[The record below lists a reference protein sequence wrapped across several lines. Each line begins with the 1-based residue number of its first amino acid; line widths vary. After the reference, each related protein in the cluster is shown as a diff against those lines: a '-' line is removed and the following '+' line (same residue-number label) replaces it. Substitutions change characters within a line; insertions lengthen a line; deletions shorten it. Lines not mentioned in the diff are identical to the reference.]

1 MITSLDFQNLTED
14 LKSYVL
20 LNNGSHVAE
29 RNYGIYSIQL
39 YAVYGFF
46 VEVYYLPGSD
56 EIDQIL
62 AVNSNEVLNLYLENF
77 FFFIILFI
85 IPPRALRGGI

>member
-1 MITSLDFQNLTED
+1 VITSLDFQNLTED

-20 LNNGSHVAE
+20 LNNGQHVAE
-29 RNYGIYSIQL
+29 RNYSIYSIQL
-39 YAVYGFF
+39 YAVYGFY

-62 AVNSNEVLNLYLENF
+62 AVNSDEVLELYLESIN
-77 FFFIILFI
+77 ITDIYM
-85 IPPRALRGGI
+85 

>member
-1 MITSLDFQNLTED
+1 MITSIDFQNLTED

-20 LNNGSHVAE
+20 LNHGAHVAE
-29 RNYGIYSIQL
+29 RSYGIYCIQL

-62 AVNSNEVLNLYLENF
+62 AVNSNEILELYLES
-77 FFFIILFI
+77 IDVSDIYM
-85 IPPRALRGGI
+85 

>member
-1 MITSLDFQNLTED
+1 VITALDFQNLTED

-20 LNNGSHVAE
+20 LNNGQHIAE
-29 RNYGIYSIQL
+29 RNYSIYSIQL

-62 AVNSNEVLNLYLENF
+62 AVNSDEVLELYLEDIN
-77 FFFIILFI
+77 ITDLYM
-85 IPPRALRGGI
+85 

>member
-1 MITSLDFQNLTED
+1 MITALDFQNLTED

-20 LNNGSHVAE
+20 LNNGQHIAE
-29 RNYGIYSIQL
+29 RNYSIYSIQL

-62 AVNSNEVLNLYLENF
+62 AVNSDEVLELYLEDIN
-77 FFFIILFI
+77 ITDLYM
-85 IPPRALRGGI
+85 

>member
-20 LNNGSHVAE
+20 LNNGKHVAE
-29 RNYGIYSIQL
+29 RNYSIYSIQL
-39 YAVYGFF
+39 YAVYGFY

-56 EIDQIL
+56 EIDQII
-62 AVNSNEVLNLYLENF
+62 AVNSDEVLELYLDS
-77 FFFIILFI
+77 IDVSDIYM
-85 IPPRALRGGI
+85 

>member
-1 MITSLDFQNLTED
+1 VITALDFQNLTED

-20 LNNGSHVAE
+20 LNNGQHIAE
-29 RNYGIYSIQL
+29 RNYSIYSIQL

-46 VEVYYLPGSD
+46 VEVYYLQGSD

-62 AVNSNEVLNLYLENF
+62 AVNSNEVLELYLEDIN
-77 FFFIILFI
+77 ITDLYM
-85 IPPRALRGGI
+85 

>member
-1 MITSLDFQNLTED
+1 VITALDFQNLTED

-20 LNNGSHVAE
+20 LNNGQHIAE
-29 RNYGIYSIQL
+29 RNYSIYSIQL

-62 AVNSNEVLNLYLENF
+62 AVNSNEVLELYLEDIN
-77 FFFIILFI
+77 ITDLYM
-85 IPPRALRGGI
+85 

>member
-1 MITSLDFQNLTED
+1 VITSLDFQNLTED

-20 LNNGSHVAE
+20 LNNGQHVAE
-29 RNYGIYSIQL
+29 RGYGIYSIQL

-56 EIDQIL
+56 EIDQIV
-62 AVNSNEVLNLYLENF
+62 AVHSDEVLNLYLEN
-77 FFFIILFI
+77 IDITD
-85 IPPRALRGGI
+85 AYM

>member
-1 MITSLDFQNLTED
+1 VITALDFQNLTED

-20 LNNGSHVAE
+20 LNNGHHVAE
-29 RNYGIYSIQL
+29 RNYSIYSIQL
-39 YAVYGFF
+39 YAVYGFY

-62 AVNSNEVLNLYLENF
+62 AVNSDEMLDLYLDN
-77 FFFIILFI
+77 IDITDI
-85 IPPRALRGGI
+85 YM

>member
-1 MITSLDFQNLTED
+1 MITSIDFQNLTED

-29 RNYGIYSIQL
+29 RSYGIYSIQL

-62 AVNSNEVLNLYLENF
+62 AVNSNEILELYLAS
-77 FFFIILFI
+77 IDVSDIYM
-85 IPPRALRGGI
+85 

>member
-1 MITSLDFQNLTED
+1 MITALDFQNLTED

-20 LNNGSHVAE
+20 LNNGQHIAE
-29 RNYGIYSIQL
+29 RNYSIYSIQL

-62 AVNSNEVLNLYLENF
+62 AVNSNEVLDLYLDD
-77 FFFIILFI
+77 IDITDLYM
-85 IPPRALRGGI
+85 

>member
-1 MITSLDFQNLTED
+1 MITSIDFQNLTED

-29 RNYGIYSIQL
+29 RSYGIYSIQL

-62 AVNSNEVLNLYLENF
+62 AVNSNEILDLYLAS
-77 FFFIILFI
+77 IDVSDIYM
-85 IPPRALRGGI
+85 

>member
-1 MITSLDFQNLTED
+1 MITSIDFQNLTED

-20 LNNGSHVAE
+20 LNNGQHVAE

-56 EIDQIL
+56 EIDQIV
-62 AVNSNEVLNLYLENF
+62 AVRSREILDLYLDN
-77 FFFIILFI
+77 IDITDIYL
-85 IPPRALRGGI
+85 

>member
-1 MITSLDFQNLTED
+1 MITALDFQNLTED

-20 LNNGSHVAE
+20 LNNGQHIAE
-29 RNYGIYSIQL
+29 RNYSIYSIQM

-62 AVNSNEVLNLYLENF
+62 AVNSDEVLELYLEDIN
-77 FFFIILFI
+77 ITDLYM
-85 IPPRALRGGI
+85 

>member
-20 LNNGSHVAE
+20 LNNGKHVAE
-29 RNYGIYSIQL
+29 RNYSIYSIQL
-39 YAVYGFF
+39 YAVYGFY

-56 EIDQIL
+56 EIDQII
-62 AVNSNEVLNLYLENF
+62 AVNSDEVLELYLES
-77 FFFIILFI
+77 IDVSDIYM
-85 IPPRALRGGI
+85 

>member
-1 MITSLDFQNLTED
+1 MITALDFQNLTED

-20 LNNGSHVAE
+20 LNNGQHIAE
-29 RNYGIYSIQL
+29 RNYSIYSIQL

-62 AVNSNEVLNLYLENF
+62 AVNSNEVLELYLEDIN
-77 FFFIILFI
+77 ITDLYM
-85 IPPRALRGGI
+85 

>member
-1 MITSLDFQNLTED
+1 MITALDFQNLTED

-20 LNNGSHVAE
+20 LNNGQHIAE
-29 RNYGIYSIQL
+29 RNYSIYSIQM

-62 AVNSNEVLNLYLENF
+62 AVNSNEVLELYLEDIN
-77 FFFIILFI
+77 ITDLYM
-85 IPPRALRGGI
+85 

>member
-39 YAVYGFF
+39 YSVYGFF

-62 AVNSNEVLNLYLENF
+62 AVHSTEVLNLYLDC
-77 FFFIILFI
+77 IDITDIYL
-85 IPPRALRGGI
+85 

>member
-1 MITSLDFQNLTED
+1 MITALDFQNLTED

-20 LNNGSHVAE
+20 LNNGQHVAE
-29 RNYGIYSIQL
+29 RNYSIYSIQL
-39 YAVYGFF
+39 YAVYGFY

-62 AVNSNEVLNLYLENF
+62 AVNSDEVLEMYLDS
-77 FFFIILFI
+77 IDITDI
-85 IPPRALRGGI
+85 YM

>member
-1 MITSLDFQNLTED
+1 VITALDFQNLTED

-20 LNNGSHVAE
+20 LNNGQHIAE
-29 RNYGIYSIQL
+29 RNYSIYSIQL

-62 AVNSNEVLNLYLENF
+62 AVNSNEVLELYLADIN
-77 FFFIILFI
+77 ITDLYM
-85 IPPRALRGGI
+85 

>member
-20 LNNGSHVAE
+20 LNNGQHVAE
-29 RNYGIYSIQL
+29 RGYGIYSIQL

-56 EIDQIL
+56 EIDQIV
-62 AVNSNEVLNLYLENF
+62 AVNSSEVLDLYLHH
-77 FFFIILFI
+77 IDITDI
-85 IPPRALRGGI
+85 YM

>member
-1 MITSLDFQNLTED
+1 MITSIDFQNLTED

-20 LNNGSHVAE
+20 LNNGQHVAE
-29 RNYGIYSIQL
+29 RGYGIYSIQL

-56 EIDQIL
+56 EIDQIV
-62 AVNSNEVLNLYLENF
+62 AVNSSEVLELYLDS
-77 FFFIILFI
+77 IDITDAYI
-85 IPPRALRGGI
+85 

>member
-1 MITSLDFQNLTED
+1 MITSIDFQNLTED

-29 RNYGIYSIQL
+29 RTYGIYSIQL
-39 YAVYGFF
+39 YAVYGFY

-62 AVNSNEVLNLYLENF
+62 AVHSDEVLELYLDS
-77 FFFIILFI
+77 I
-85 IPPRALRGGI
+85 GITDIYL

>member
-1 MITSLDFQNLTED
+1 VITSLDFQNLTED

-20 LNNGSHVAE
+20 LNNGAHVAE

-39 YAVYGFF
+39 YSVYGFF

-62 AVNSNEVLNLYLENF
+62 AVNSNEVLNLYLDC
-77 FFFIILFI
+77 IDIMDIYL
-85 IPPRALRGGI
+85 

>member
-1 MITSLDFQNLTED
+1 MITALDFQNLTED

-20 LNNGSHVAE
+20 LNNGQHVAE
-29 RNYGIYSIQL
+29 RNYGIYNIQL

-62 AVNSNEVLNLYLENF
+62 AVNSDEMLELYLDA
-77 FFFIILFI
+77 IDIKDI
-85 IPPRALRGGI
+85 YY

>member
-20 LNNGSHVAE
+20 LNNGQHVAE
-29 RNYGIYSIQL
+29 RGYGIYSIQL

-56 EIDQIL
+56 EIDQIV
-62 AVNSNEVLNLYLENF
+62 AVNSREVLEMYLDS
-77 FFFIILFI
+77 IDITDAYI
-85 IPPRALRGGI
+85 

>member
-20 LNNGSHVAE
+20 LNNGQHVAE
-29 RNYGIYSIQL
+29 RGYGIYSIQL

-56 EIDQIL
+56 EIDQIV
-62 AVNSNEVLNLYLENF
+62 AVNSNEVLEMYLES
-77 FFFIILFI
+77 IDITDAYI
-85 IPPRALRGGI
+85 